1 MPRANRIPETE
12 AGCARTGPVRP
23 ASAAWARDGR
33 STAIGQRS
41 LGDPSRLFPLYPPL
55 VMGCPATSSAAMQYP
70 LEIDYDYQRVGA
82 GLLRQAPLPGIERWS
97 PLLPP
102 LAPGLSLGEGGTPL
116 VAAPRLAARIGLD
129 APLWLKDESRN
140 PTWSHKDR
148 LACCI
153 VGAALACGAK
163 GLAVASSGN
172 HGAAVAAY
180 AAHAGLR
187 CVVVTSPATQPAFH
201 PFLAAL
207 GAEVAVV
214 PVGERW
220 PLLQR
225 IVGETGFM
233 PASNL
238 TRFPT
243 GNPFGPEGYKP
254 IAYEIFAQLGG
265 NMPGTVVVPTGY
277 GELIWGIAKG
287 FRELIRLGCGER
299 MPRMFAAEPE
309 TGGPLTQAL
318 RRNEPAVELP
328 PPATRAAGIAVTVN
342 SWRGVAAVR
351 DSGGRGLTFAESNL
365 AAAVQLLAG
374 EGLWQEYSGAAGLA
388 ALIEAASRG
397 EAVASPVVVILT
409 STGLKE
415 LPAAIDPADPVDDEA
430 SFGRLLARLGVD
442 RRGGRDR

>member
-1 MPRANRIPETE
+1 VA
-12 AGCARTGPVRP
+12 P
-23 ASAAWARDGR
+23 AIAAWARDGR

-41 LGDPSRLFPLYPPL
+41 LGDPGRLFPLYPPL

-70 LEIDYDYQRVGA
+70 LEIDYDYERVGA
-82 GLLRQAPLPGIERWS
+82 ELLRRAPLPGIDRWA

-102 LAPGLSLGEGGTPL
+102 LCPDLSLGEGGTPL
-116 VAAPRLAARIGLD
+116 IASPRLAARIGLD

-148 LACCI
+148 LACC
-153 VGAALACGAK
+153 VVSAALACGAN

-180 AAHAGLR
+180 AARAGLR
-187 CVVVTSPATQPAFH
+187 CVVVTSPEAQPAFR
-201 PFLAAL
+201 PFLATL
-207 GAEVAVV
+207 GAAVAVV
-214 PVGERW
+214 PGAERW
-220 PLLQR
+220 AVLRR
-225 IVGETGFM
+225 IVDESGFM

-265 NMPGTVVVPTGY
+265 TLPGTVVVPTGY

-299 MPRMFAAEPE
+299 MPRMCAAEPE
-309 TGGPLTQAL
+309 AGGPLALAL
-318 RRNEPAVELP
+318 RRNQPAVELP
-328 PPATRAAGIAVTVN
+328 SPATRAAGIAATVN
-342 SWRGVAAVR
+342 GWRGVAAVR
-351 DSGGRGLTFAESNL
+351 DSGGRAWSFAESSL
-365 AAAVQLLAG
+365 AAAARFLAG

-388 ALIEAASRG
+388 ALIEAVTRG
-397 EAVASPVVVILT
+397 EAGASPVVVILT

-415 LPAAIDPADPVDDEA
+415 LPMAIDPAAPVSDQE
-430 SFGRLLARLGVD
+430 SLERLLAKLGTG
-442 RRGGRDR
+442 RRGR